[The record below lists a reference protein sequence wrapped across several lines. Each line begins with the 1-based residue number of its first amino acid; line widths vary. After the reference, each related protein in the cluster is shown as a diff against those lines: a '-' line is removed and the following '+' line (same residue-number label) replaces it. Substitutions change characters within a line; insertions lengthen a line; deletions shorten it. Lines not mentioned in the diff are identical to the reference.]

1 MSRIT
6 ETLRLYYAL
15 TKPGIVISNSL
26 TTVAGFL
33 FAASMVPAV
42 WLAGLGVVAGTALI
56 IASACVINNIIDR
69 KIDIRMERT
78 KKRSLVTGTISVP
91 RAVTFAVLMGLVGFA
106 LLIFLTNTLTVIIG
120 IIAYVFYIVIYGYAK
135 RTSEHGTLVG
145 TVPGALPPVAGY
157 VALTNQLDLA
167 ALLLFLLLVAWQMA
181 HFYAIAIYRRK
192 EYAKA
197 KVPILTVVRGNKPAM
212 EQMVIYIAAFV
223 LIAANFTIAGY
234 TGALFAVMMVAI
246 GSMWFLRALKALP
259 LKDAALEKSA
269 RKLFGFSLLV
279 NLVMCAAIAGGGY
292 VF

>member
-33 FAASMVPAV
+33 FAASMVPVV

-78 KKRSLVTGTISVP
+78 KKRSLVTGIISVP

-106 LLIFLTNTLTVIIG
+106 SLIFLTNTLTVIIG

-157 VALTNQLDLA
+157 IALTNQLDLA

-234 TGALFAVMMVAI
+234 TGALFAVVMVAI